1 MLLLTVENADDGL
14 RRIAD
19 GRRTTP
25 VDAGD
30 SSSACDDDRRAPPSI
45 IIDEA

>member
-19 GRRTTP
+19 GRRTP
-25 VDAGD
+25 VEDDAGD
-30 SSSACDDDRRAPPSI
+30 SSSACDDRRAPS